1 MRTHR
6 LLIAAVLLTCSSP
19 ATALQHLMSV
29 REVYA
34 GPADQPNAQYV
45 LLQMYQYFQN
55 QVSGHS
61 VDIYDAAGT
70 LVESYEFGQ
79 HVIFFTNQSYIWIA
93 TEEAESRFGISADLR
108 MQPTLNLAGGMVC
121 FETFDCL
128 SWGNFAGAST
138 PDGSVTPFNPTDP
151 MAGLQPNRAVR
162 RDASGGTDPSQLD
175 AADDT
180 NDCAADFD
188 FAGRASPVNN
198 MGDVGEDPGGGSGYG
213 ERRSGSGYVSGSL
226 PALGLLP
233 LALLVVARR
242 WRQRSL
248 AEHR

>member
-1 MRTHR
+1 MRIR
-6 LLIAAVLLTCSSP
+6 FLLSAVLLTLSFP
-19 ATALQHLMSV
+19 AAALQHLMSV
-29 REVYA
+29 REVYV
-34 GPADQPNAQYV
+34 GPADAPEAQYV
-45 LLQMYQYFQN
+45 LLQMYQHFQN

-61 VDIYDAAGT
+61 VDVYDATGA
-70 LVESYEFGQ
+70 LVESYEFDQ
-79 HVIFFTNQSYIWIA
+79 HVLFFTSQSYIWIA

-138 PDGSVTPFNPTDP
+138 PDGSVNPFNRTDP

-162 RDASGGTDPSQLD
+162 RDASGGSDASQLE

-188 FAGRASPVNN
+188 FVDRASPVNN
-198 MGDVGEDPGGGSGYG
+198 MGQPGDDPEPYPGYAA
-213 ERRSGSGYVSGSL
+213 RRSGSGYLSGSL
-226 PALGLLP
+226 TALGLLP
-233 LALLVVARR
+233 LGLLLVARGL
-242 WRQRSL
+242 WRR
-248 AEHR
+248 AGA